1 MTTVARSGFLTKA
14 AILVGL
20 VLLSA
25 VLYPGFAR
33 SANTNTAVAAL
44 VMELSGT
51 TKPPLAVHREVAP
64 GTKIV
69 IAPGAHLS
77 LLHYA
82 TCSIVTFSGGTV
94 KVTAQDLEAAEANIE
109 SRKPGPCPH
118 VHKISLDRAGGG
130 GAVSRLGSSPGPLG
144 GGIVS
149 RGISHDQSQY
159 AEVAPDGLVV
169 ITGARS
175 ANAVTADVLDSNR
188 MLVEGDIPIR
198 QESFRLSGLLPPRRP
213 YFITIHFRGRRDPVE
228 VPVSISASNAKAL
241 LILRLE

>member
-1 MTTVARSGFLTKA
+1 MATIDCSGFRTKA
-14 AILVGL
+14 AALVGL
-20 VLLSA
+20 ILLPA
-25 VLYPGFAR
+25 MLDAGLAR
-33 SANTNTAVAAL
+33 AANTNSAVAAL
-44 VMELSGT
+44 VMDLTGT
-51 TKPPLAVHREVAP
+51 TKPPLVVHREIAP
-64 GTKIV
+64 GTEIA
-69 IAPGAHLS
+69 IAPGARLS

-94 KVTAQDLEAAEANIE
+94 RVTEQGLEAAETNIE

-118 VHKISLDRAGGG
+118 THKISLAG
-130 GAVSRLGSSPGPLG
+130 PGPLG

-149 RGISHDQSQY
+149 RGIPHDQSQY

-175 ANAVTADVLDSNR
+175 ADAVTADVLDSNR
-188 MLVEGDIPIR
+188 RLVEGDIPIR

-213 YFITIHFRGRRDPVE
+213 YFITIHFRGRSNPVE
-228 VPVSISASNAKAL
+228 VPVSISASNTKAL

>member
-1 MTTVARSGFLTKA
+1 MATIDRSGFITKA
-14 AILVGL
+14 AALVGL
-20 VLLSA
+20 ILLPA
-25 VLYPGFAR
+25 MLDAGPAR
-33 SANTNTAVAAL
+33 AANTNSAVAAL
-44 VMELSGT
+44 VMELTGV
-51 TKPPLAVHREVAP
+51 TKPPLVVHREVAP
-64 GTKIV
+64 GTKIA
-69 IAPGAHLS
+69 IAPGARLS

-94 KVTAQDLEAAEANIE
+94 KVTEQGFEAAEANIE

-118 VHKISLDRAGGG
+118 MHKISLAG
-130 GAVSRLGSSPGPLG
+130 PGPLG

-149 RGISHDQSQY
+149 RGLGDQSQY

-188 MLVEGDIPIR
+188 RPVDRDIPIR
-198 QESFRLSGLLPPRRP
+198 QDSFRLSGVLPPRRP
-213 YFITIHFRGRRDPVE
+213 YYIHIHFRGRSEPVE
-228 VPVSISASNAKAL
+228 VPISILASDAKGL

>member
-1 MTTVARSGFLTKA
+1 MTTVARSGFMTKA
-14 AILVGL
+14 AILAGL
-20 VLLSA
+20 VLLPA
-25 VLYPGFAR
+25 ILYAGFAR

-44 VMELSGT
+44 VMESSGV

-64 GTKIV
+64 GTKIA
-69 IAPGAHLS
+69 IAPGARLS

-94 KVTAQDLEAAEANIE
+94 KVTAQDLEAAEVNIE

-118 VHKISLDRAGGG
+118 THKISLAG
-130 GAVSRLGSSPGPLG
+130 PGPLG

-149 RGISHDQSQY
+149 RGISHDQSKY
-159 AEVAPDGLVV
+159 AEIAPDGLVV

-175 ANAVTADVLDSNR
+175 ANAVTADILDSNR
-188 MLVEGDIPIR
+188 MLVDRDIPIR
-198 QESFRLSGLLPPRRP
+198 QEAFRLSGVLPPRRP
-213 YFITIHFRGRRDPVE
+213 YYINIHFRGRSEPVE
-228 VPVSISASNAKAL
+228 VPVSILASDTKGL